1 MTQVVREL
9 GLKDVTDVVD
19 VVSDAFA
26 PYPVM
31 QFVLDGGRA
40 DYAERLKRFCHFIVM
55 SRIHRHEF
63 IFGAGQNGGL
73 EAVALVSIPSRT
85 LKSASLDELRTRLWS
100 NLGADAQARYEE
112 YNAAVAPFMPTEYHY
127 HLNVLA
133 VRHAAQGRG
142 HARTLLEYVHAFAR
156 HDPVSSG
163 VSLTTEKEIN
173 VALYDHFGYRQVGRA
188 DVAPGL
194 TAWGFFRP
202 NSAAQDVR

>member
-1 MTQVVREL
+1 MTQIVREL
-9 GLKDVTDVVD
+9 GLNDVHDVVD
-19 VVSDAFA
+19 VVCDSFA

-31 QFVLDGGRA
+31 QFVLDGTRT
-40 DYAERLKRFCHFIVM
+40 DYAQRLRRFCHFIVM

-63 IFGAGQNGGL
+63 IFGAGQDGTLDG
-73 EAVALVSIPSRT
+73 VALLSVPSRT
-85 LKSASLDELRTRLWS
+85 LTSASLDELRAQLWS
-100 NLGADAQARYEE
+100 NLGADAQARYAA
-112 YNAAVAPFMPTEYHY
+112 YNAVIAPFIPSEYHY

-142 HARTLLEYVHAFAR
+142 HARTLLEFVHAFSR
-156 HDPVSSG
+156 RDPVSSG

-173 VALYDHFGYRQVGRA
+173 VALYDHFGYQQVGQA

-202 NSAAQDVR
+202 HTTD